1 MGWEYRNGKPYFY
14 KKERV
19 HGRVK
24 STYLGRGALALFE
37 EQIAELQQERIEQER
52 AERQQE
58 RAAFA
63 ALAAPLPGVLETV
76 AAARVAAQQA
86 LEAAGYHQHA
96 RGQWRKKRGTN
107 NKAPSGRTAARNT
120 RTDRRA

>member
-24 STYLGRGALALFE
+24 STYLGCGALALFE
-37 EQIAELQQERIEQER
+37 EQIAELQQQRSEQER

-76 AAARVAAQQA
+76 EIARVATQQA
-86 LEAAGYHQHA
+86 LQAAGYHQHA

-107 NKAPSGRTAARNT
+107 NKKPGGGTSA
-120 RTDRRA
+120 